1 MKELTRQE
9 AIQFLLEYPYLLG
22 HMLGFKDL
30 TPLHNEWIKDMVLGE
45 NDETLQA
52 HRGSYKT
59 TCDSIAMSV
68 IIVLYPFLKTMFMRK
83 TDQDVKEVITQTK
96 NILLSP
102 YVQGLAKLIHNKP
115 LVLTTASATSID
127 TNIGRSVKGTAQL
140 VGIGTKSSL
149 TGKHFDRIFTDD
161 IVNVEDRISKAERE
175 RTKLVYQELQNIKNR
190 GGRIFNSGTPWHKD
204 DCFTLMP
211 NPKKYD
217 WKATGLISEEQA
229 EYIKAHMTNSL
240 FAANYELRHIAEDDV
255 IFDNPRTGADASLV
269 EQGTS
274 HVDAAYWGSDTTAF
288 TIIRRHGDTFY
299 VFGKMWEKHVDN
311 CMDMIEMYHKQF
323 MCGKMYNER
332 NADKGY
338 LAKQFR
344 LRGIKVVSY
353 DENEN
358 KYIKITSYLKFE
370 WKNVIFVEGTDEK
383 YIQQI
388 TDFNE
393 NADHDDCADSLSSLI
408 RAVGGKKRSME
419 QYTPLWN

>member
-1 MKELTRQE
+1 MRELSRQE
-9 AIQFLLEYPYLLG
+9 AIQYLIEFPYLLG
-22 HMLGFKDL
+22 HKLGFKDL
-30 TPLHNEWIKDMVLGE
+30 KELHNNWIMQMILGE
-45 NDETLQA
+45 EDDTLQA

-59 TCDSIAMSV
+59 TCVSIALAEICM
-68 IIVLYPFLKTMFMRK
+68 LFPNDKTMFMRK
-83 TDQDVKEVITQTK
+83 TDQDVKEVILQTK
-96 NILLSP
+96 NILLSE
-102 YVQGLAKLIHNKP
+102 VFQKLAHKIYGKS
-115 LVLTTASATSID
+115 LVLPTSSATAIT
-127 TNIGRSVKGTAQL
+127 TNLAYSVKGTAQL
-140 VGIGTKSSL
+140 VGIGSGSSL

-161 IVNVEDRISKAERE
+161 IVNVNDRISKSERE

-190 GGRIFNSGTPWHKD
+190 GGRIFNTGTPWHKD

-211 NPKKYD
+211 NPKKFD

-229 EYIKAHMTNSL
+229 EDIKAHMTNSL

-255 IFDNPRTGADASLV
+255 IFDNPQTGADPSMV

-288 TIIRRHGDTFY
+288 TIVKRHGDKFY
-299 VFGKMWEKHVDN
+299 VFGKMWPKHVDN
-311 CMDMIEMYHKQF
+311 CMDSIDMYHKQF
-323 MCGKMYNER
+323 MCGKLYNER

-338 LAKQFR
+338 LAKQ
-344 LRGIKVVSY
+344 LRQLGITVVSY

-370 WKNVIFVEGTDEK
+370 WKNVVFVKGTDEA

-393 NADHDDCADSLSSLI
+393 NAEHDDCPDSLASLI
-408 RAVGGKKRSME
+408 RVLGGKKT
-419 QYTPLWN
+419 QYTPFIYK